1 MVVLRQTQIF
11 QVSSKYERQFFSIF
25 EHEHHQA
32 LDVRTSSGKNIEIY
46 YMKI

>member
-11 QVSSKYERQFFSIF
+11 QVSSKYERQFLSIF

-32 LDVRTSSGKNIEIY
+32 LDVRTSSGTNIDIY
-46 YMKI
+46 EVKS